1 MSELALR
8 KYLER
13 YAEPEAAWGRELH
26 TQYAAV
32 LVVPLQREDESFLDN
47 LTPALT
53 NASGRVLVIAVVNA
67 TEEAPAATHEA
78 NTRLLRVLADRLV
91 PRQELPALEGSAA
104 SAILGRPGVFDLLLI
119 DRASPGKRLPVGQG
133 VGLARRIGMD
143 LALQLQQL
151 EGSTSPWLAT
161 TDADAQPPA
170 NYFQTL
176 STVAPL
182 TPQGLRRVA
191 VTLPFWHTPSGDE
204 AIDGATADYELS
216 LRYYTLGL
224 AAAGSPYAY
233 ESMGSSLVVLAE
245 AYAEVRGFPRRN
257 AGEDFYLLDK
267 LAKVGALHRP
277 NCEPI
282 GLRSR
287 VSDRVPFGTGR
298 KVAEI
303 VGNGG
308 ALSTYHP
315 RVFELLGVT
324 LAALRHAVT
333 VRRADSLTS
342 QLNERL
348 DAGTAGAV
356 SSALEELQVLDALP
370 GMLDASPDARVRLRR
385 LLTWFDALRTL
396 RFIHVLEGRAS
407 LPRLPVFQ
415 ALAEAPFCPFARGA
429 LSCASAQASGADT
442 TRIDVNAL
450 RIAASDAERALP
462 PDIGAESAVL
472 AAVNGADN
480 GAGNGA

>member
-13 YAEPEAAWGRELH
+13 YAEPEAAWGHELH
-26 TQYAAV
+26 TQYAGV
-32 LVVPLQREDESFLDN
+32 LVVPLQREDESFLGN
-47 LTPALT
+47 LAPAL
-53 NASGRVLVIAVVNA
+53 NSPDSGGRVLVVAVVNA
-67 TEEAPAATHEA
+67 TDEAPNATHDGNA
-78 NTRLLRVLADRLV
+78 RLLKILADRLV
-91 PRQELPALEGSAA
+91 PRQELPALDRSPA
-104 SAILGRPGVFDLLLI
+104 SAILGRPGAFDLLVI
-119 DRASPGKRLPVGQG
+119 DRASPGKRLPVGEG

-151 EGSTSPWLAT
+151 DGITSPWLAT

-170 NYFQTL
+170 SYFQTL
-176 STVAPL
+176 AAVAPL
-182 TPQGLRRVA
+182 TPGGVRRVA
-191 VTLPFWHTPSGDE
+191 LTLPFWHTPSGDA

-233 ESMGSSLVVLAE
+233 QSMGSSLAVLAE

-277 NCEPI
+277 DCEPI
-282 GLRSR
+282 RLRSR
-287 VSDRVPFGTGR
+287 TSDRVPFGTGR
-298 KVAEI
+298 KVGEI
-303 VGNGG
+303 VENAG

-333 VRRADSLTS
+333 VRDADSLRL
-342 QLNERL
+342 QLKAKL

-356 SSALEELQVLDALP
+356 SSALEDLQVFDALP
-370 GMLDASPDARVRLRR
+370 GMLDASPDTRVRARR

-396 RFIHVLEGRAS
+396 RFIHVLEARAS
-407 LPRLPVFQ
+407 LPRLPLFD
-415 ALAEAPFCPFARGA
+415 ALALAPFCGFA
-429 LSCASAQASGADT
+429 AQAQPAKTSGL
-442 TRIDVNAL
+442 DVNAL

-472 AAVNGADN
+472 AAVNGP
-480 GAGNGA
+480 

>member
-13 YAEPEAAWGRELH
+13 YAEPEAAWGHELH
-26 TQYAAV
+26 TQYAGV

-47 LTPALT
+47 LAPAL
-53 NASGRVLVIAVVNA
+53 NGAGGRVLLVAVVNA
-67 TEEAPAATHEA
+67 TDDAPAATHEGNA
-78 NTRLLRVLADRLV
+78 RLLKILADRLV
-91 PRQELPALEGSAA
+91 PRQELPALDRSPA
-104 SAILGRPGVFDLLLI
+104 SAILGRPGAFDLLVI
-119 DRASPGKRLPVGQG
+119 DRASPGKRLPVGEG

-151 EGSTSPWLAT
+151 DGVTSPWLAT
-161 TDADAQPPA
+161 TDADAEPPA

-176 STVAPL
+176 ATVAPV
-182 TPQGLRRVA
+182 TPRGLRRVA
-191 VTLPFWHTPSGDE
+191 LTLPFWHTPSGDA

-233 ESMGSSLVVLAE
+233 QSMGSSLAVRAE

-277 NCEPI
+277 DCEPI
-282 GLRSR
+282 RLRSR
-287 VSDRVPFGTGR
+287 TSDRVPFGTGR
-298 KVAEI
+298 KVGEI
-303 VGNGG
+303 VENAG

-315 RVFELLGVT
+315 RVFELVGVT
-324 LAALRHAVT
+324 LAALRHAVAA
-333 VRRADSLTS
+333 RAADSLRL
-342 QLNERL
+342 QLSAQL

-356 SSALEELQVLDALP
+356 SSALEDLQVFDALP
-370 GMLDASPDARVRLRR
+370 GMLDASPDARVRERR

-396 RFIHVLEGRAS
+396 RFIHVLEARAS
-407 LPRLPVFQ
+407 LPRLPIREALERAPFGVSWRAHLNGNELRTALFSAEQ
-415 ALAEAPFCPFARGA
+415 ALAR
-429 LSCASAQASGADT
+429 
-442 TRIDVNAL
+442 
-450 RIAASDAERALP
+450 
-462 PDIGAESAVL
+462 DIGVESAIL
-472 AAVNGADN
+472 GLVNDS
-480 GAGNGA
+480 

>member
-1 MSELALR
+1 MSALALR

-26 TQYAAV
+26 TQYAGV

-47 LTPALT
+47 LAPALNSPGT
-53 NASGRVLVIAVVNA
+53 AGRVLVVAVVNA
-67 TEEAPAATHEA
+67 TDEAPAATHDGNA
-78 NTRLLRVLADRLV
+78 RLLRVLADRLV
-91 PRQELPALEGSAA
+91 PRQELPTLDRSPA
-104 SAILGRPGVFDLLLI
+104 SAILGRPGAFDLLVI
-119 DRASPGKRLPVGQG
+119 DRASPGQRLPVGEG

-151 EGSTSPWLAT
+151 DGITSPWLAT

-170 NYFQTL
+170 SYFQTL
-176 STVAPL
+176 AAVTPL

-191 VTLPFWHTPSGDE
+191 LTLPFWHTPSGDA
-204 AIDGATADYELS
+204 AIDSATADYELS

-233 ESMGSSLVVLAE
+233 QSMGSSLAVLAE

-277 NCEPI
+277 DCDPI
-282 GLRSR
+282 RLRSR
-287 VSDRVPFGTGR
+287 TSDRVPFGTGR
-298 KVAEI
+298 KVGEI
-303 VGNGG
+303 VENAG

-315 RVFELLGVT
+315 RVFELLRAT
-324 LAALRHAVT
+324 LAALRHAVA
-333 VRRADSLTS
+333 VRDADSWRM
-342 QLNERL
+342 QLQGDGQL
-348 DAGTAGAV
+348 DAGTIGAV
-356 SSALEELQVLDALP
+356 SSALEELQVFDALP
-370 GMLDASPDARVRLRR
+370 GMLDASPDARVRDRR

-407 LPRLPVFQ
+407 LPRLPLYE
-415 ALAEAPFCPFARGA
+415 ALALAPFCPFA
-429 LSCASAQASGADT
+429 ASQDGGT
-442 TRIDVNAL
+442 IDVNSL

-462 PDIGAESAVL
+462 PDIGAESAVF
-472 AAVNGADN
+472 AAVNGA
-480 GAGNGA
+480 